1 MFGEID
7 NFNAAMGFDLAVVNI
22 YDYNESLNEEIQTYD
37 VTANDPA
44 IFYRDIV
51 IRFAD
56 GEIETSEFFISMDF
70 ENTTE
75 YFNFNFE
82 NSTFDENLLSD
93 TIPYALLPINFQLVY
108 GLEVGDVVYLDLNY
122 KMLDVEM
129 TIGGFIDTN
138 FDNIA
143 YSNIMMVDAYQD
155 IAKPN
160 SIFINTE
167 NKAQVFDD
175 LVRNYSDDMYYIMDP
190 IIYFSNMLQ
199 SVASITDYFTFF
211 TLFMIICFV
220 IIIFNNTILVF
231 YGVKNDLA
239 KIKVLGAENSLFIV
253 NLFREY
259 LMILL
264 IVILIGIVEISI
276 LSEHLKYVVLLT
288 SFYKNISST
297 PLTII
302 NGCAIVSVVMIFSY
316 LYYFYNIKKIKIIE
330 EIKIY

>member
-1 MFGEID
+1 
-7 NFNAAMGFDLAVVNI
+7 
-22 YDYNESLNEEIQTYD
+22 
-37 VTANDPA
+37 
-44 IFYRDIV
+44 
-51 IRFAD
+51 
-56 GEIETSEFFISMDF
+56 
-70 ENTTE
+70 
-75 YFNFNFE
+75 
-82 NSTFDENLLSD
+82 
-93 TIPYALLPINFQLVY
+93 
-108 GLEVGDVVYLDLNY
+108 
-122 KMLDVEM
+122 
-129 TIGGFIDTN
+129 
-138 FDNIA
+138 
-143 YSNIMMVDAYQD
+143 
-155 IAKPN
+155 
-160 SIFINTE
+160 
-167 NKAQVFDD
+167 
-175 LVRNYSDDMYYIMDP
+175 
-190 IIYFSNMLQ
+190 
-199 SVASITDYFTFF
+199 
-211 TLFMIICFV
+211 V